1 MFFLKNKAEKNG
13 VSLSRLSMRKR
24 SIIVFSTAVV
34 FFVFVFCVLILRAVV
49 ANGQN
54 FYKNASETEARHSAD
69 FLSGRFNVFFEDLQ
83 RISDSPVFEQNDDRN
98 INRLLSEIDENER
111 VFVQKICFANKDG
124 LVRRLDGSVF
134 DVNKCPVFRD
144 FIAQQKPVMFFHS
157 PPNDFS
163 KRQCFF
169 AAKKIFS
176 SGSSL
181 RGILFYVIDFDAA
194 KIPVCRLAIAKNASG
209 FLIDQDGTFIME
221 PEFESVIK
229 VPAKD
234 VNSLAQKDRAAFFNF
249 QEALAE
255 SDGGSVIL
263 DTIVLGTEFI
273 SFAKVKDIGWT
284 IGMVE
289 VQSEAYREFFRSSL
303 SIIGFF
309 AAFALLVILLFAFIT
324 LSGTRGKSSHRLT
337 LQQDSDFDELT
348 GLWTESRFEEECE
361 RLLKENHG
369 KNYMLFGIDIRGFR
383 IVQQTEGVAVANEQ
397 LMALSKRLGQIALQQ
412 DGIAARGA
420 IDHLYLMYPLKDGQ
434 TKEDALKE
442 YESFLYNGN
451 YFPGRAGERLPTKTG
466 IVFAGKDYEKDS
478 VQNLIGKTS
487 YAKHI
492 IQDNLLQNY
501 SVYDQSMETRII
513 KDKKIERYIPVAFSH
528 KEFYVVYQ
536 PKIDLTN
543 GKVIGAEALVRWH
556 SPELGDCMPDEFI
569 TLFER
574 NGYINRLDFYVY
586 REVFEFLSERAK
598 AGKPNVPIS
607 VNMSRFHLSDDK
619 FVKKFWDLFSG
630 YEISPSLVEVEIV
643 ERSVGDGDNRLLEV
657 TKQLHDLNFRV
668 AIDDF
673 GNGESSLNIIS
684 EIPADVLKLDQ
695 KFMRVDK
702 DGKIPNKDEFKIV
715 AKIVEMA
722 KALGKETICE
732 GVETEQQISFLR
744 SVDVNYVQGFY
755 YSRPLKK
762 EDFVH
767 YLEDHV

>member
-1 MFFLKNKAEKNG
+1 MSIFRNSAEKNG

-24 SIIVFSTAVV
+24 SIILFSISVV
-34 FFVFVFCVLILRAVV
+34 FLVSVFCCLILRAITMNV
-49 ANGQN
+49 QY
-54 FYKNASETEARHSAD
+54 FYKDASEFAVRYSAD
-69 FLSGRFNVFFEDLQ
+69 FLQKRFDDFFNDLE
-83 RISDSPVFEQNDDRN
+83 RVASSPIFEETDDRE
-98 INRLLSEIDENER
+98 INARLAELDEIDKAY
-111 VFVQKICFANKDG
+111 VLDFCFANADG
-124 LVRRLDGSVF
+124 LVRSKGGRGIDIKKSRFFQDFLAQ
-134 DVNKCPVFRD
+134 NKRFAVSK
-144 FIAQQKPVMFFHS
+144 QEE
-157 PPNDFS
+157 NEFS
-163 KRQCFF
+163 KQE
-169 AAKKIFS
+169 
-176 SGSSL
+176 SL
-181 RGILFYVIDFDAA
+181 FVARSVRWRGQDGILFYVIDMMALRN
-194 KIPVCRLAIAKNASG
+194 PVNRLAFAENASG
-209 FLIDQDGTFIME
+209 FLIDQDGGFLME

-229 VPAKD
+229 TKPGDAE
-234 VNSLAQKDRAAFFNF
+234 SLAQKDRTALFNF
-249 QEALAE
+249 DEALRE
-255 SDGGSVIL
+255 SDSGSVIL
-263 DTIVLGTEFI
+263 DTIVLGKEFV
-273 SFAKVKDIGWT
+273 SFAKIKNINWT
-284 IGMVE
+284 VGMVE
-289 VQSEAYREFFRSSL
+289 VMSSSYKHFFQSSL
-303 SIIGFF
+303 KLVSL
-309 AAFALLVILLFAFIT
+309 FALFAILVILLYAFIT

-361 RLLKENHG
+361 RLLKENPD

-383 IVQQTEGVAVANEQ
+383 IVQQTEGVAAANEQ
-397 LMALSKRLGQIALQQ
+397 LMTLAKRLGQIALQQ
-412 DGIAARGA
+412 NGIAARGA
-420 IDHLYLMYPLKDGQ
+420 IDHLYMMYPIGQ
-434 TKEDALKE
+434 KTKEEALAE

-466 IVFAGKDYEKDS
+466 IVFAGKDYEKDG
-478 VQNLIGKTS
+478 VQSLIGKSS

-501 SVYDQSMETRII
+501 SVYDENMEARII

-528 KEFYVVYQ
+528 QEFYVVYQ
-536 PKIDLTN
+536 PKVDLTS

-556 SPELGDCMPDEFI
+556 SPELGNCMPDEFI

-586 REVFEFLSERAK
+586 KKVFEFLDGRAK
-598 AGKPNVPIS
+598 AGKPIVPIS
-607 VNMSRFHLSDDK
+607 VNMSRFHLADEK
-619 FVKKFWDLFSG
+619 FVKKFWDLFTN
-630 YEISPSLVEVEIV
+630 YNIPPSMIEVEIV
-643 ERSVGDGDNRLLEV
+643 ERSVGAGDNRLLEV
-657 TKQLHDLNFRV
+657 TKQLHEKNFRV

-702 DGKIPNKDEFKIV
+702 DGKIPNEDEYKIV

-755 YSRPLKK
+755 YSRPLSE
-762 EDFVH
+762 EDFVR